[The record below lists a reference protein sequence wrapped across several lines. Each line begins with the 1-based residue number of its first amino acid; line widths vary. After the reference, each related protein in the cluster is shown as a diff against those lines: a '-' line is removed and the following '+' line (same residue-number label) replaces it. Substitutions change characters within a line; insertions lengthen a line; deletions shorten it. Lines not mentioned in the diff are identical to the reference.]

1 MKYGFDDDKF
11 YIEVNGCSR
20 EVKNLKEEVEAEARR
35 IYAVDKK
42 LLVSLSAGL
51 DSQVVLHSFLSQ
63 GINIDSVFF
72 YMPGF
77 NDNEYFNVK
86 EIQRKTGA
94 KVIVVDADPLKIR
107 KEVDQLSV
115 DLDVN
120 PAHAVHAYFAKQLP
134 EDVNLIQGLEQPN
147 FFARDNKYYLLY
159 SYFDPDIS
167 RQRAVETS
175 RKSYKFTFRDEV
187 LLSYLTDPF
196 FISMLRS
203 WPYIESN
210 GLQRKGT
217 KMRAMWATENYVK
230 PMQYAYYWKDSL
242 QYFPKYAGSEK
253 TTFWHRLYVKDRI
266 VLVPLRE
273 CTTLLKSPASVTKR
287 FYQLEG
293 PQHHIEYFN

>member
-35 IYAVDKK
+35 IYANDKK

-77 NDNEYFNVK
+77 NDNEYNNVK
-86 EIQRKTGA
+86 EIQRKFGA
-94 KVIVVDADPLKIR
+94 KVTVVDADPLKVR

-134 EDVNLIQGLEQPN
+134 EDVSLIQGLEQPN
-147 FFARDNKYYLLY
+147 YFVRDGKSYLLY
-159 SYFDPDIS
+159 SYFDPHIP
-167 RQRAVETS
+167 RQRA
-175 RKSYKFTFRDEV
+175 
-187 LLSYLTDPF
+187 
-196 FISMLRS
+196 
-203 WPYIESN
+203 
-210 GLQRKGT
+210 
-217 KMRAMWATENYVK
+217 
-230 PMQYAYYWKDSL
+230 
-242 QYFPKYAGSEK
+242 
-253 TTFWHRLYVKDRI
+253 
-266 VLVPLRE
+266 
-273 CTTLLKSPASVTKR
+273 
-287 FYQLEG
+287 LE
-293 PQHHIEYFN
+293 